1 MEDSTYFRKTYKPLI
16 ATSINFDRNDSLTIC
31 DSRSQS
37 NNHVMRTLYGKK
49 AEKKKRLHISG
60 KRPVVT
66 NALGGEERKKNSAS
80 THIIVQAVP
89 LFIYEQ
95 SYSIGLVISW
105 CGGCITLSYGQS
117 HSRNP
122 SFDSERTLSVIGKG
136 NASIR
141 Y

>member
-1 MEDSTYFRKTYKPLI
+1 M
-16 ATSINFDRNDSLTIC
+16 
-31 DSRSQS
+31 
-37 NNHVMRTLYGKK
+37 GKK
-49 AEKKKRLHISG
+49 QKKIKRLHISG